1 MADVWKQTPKEG
13 QREKLSEYGIVSW
26 QSLAAPGG
34 STRGLLRLFHLFTSH
49 QLFAF
54 IPLSLRRG
62 LRIRLSLLD
71 LIVFKKGVTPIST
84 STVVYIILSLIFG
97 AVAGAGVFDFLRR
110 RMTGAKQAEAEDLAK
125 QVVQNAQR
133 EAENVVKEARFEAK
147 DLVFKAK
154 SEFEQEEKAKLAE
167 LSTVEKRLIQREGG
181 LDGKVAALEKRETES
196 RKREAD
202 FAKREEGLAVKESAC
217 LKAER
222 EHRDALE
229 RVAGMTA
236 DEAKKQLILEMESQ
250 AKLEAVGL
258 AKRTIEEARENA
270 EREAREIITS
280 SIQRVVRDYVA
291 ESTISVVPIAND
303 AMKGRIIG
311 REGRNIRA
319 LEAATGIDLIIDETP
334 EAVIIS
340 GFDPL
345 RREIAKVSLERLM
358 HDGRIHP
365 TRIEEIVEKVK
376 VDIDKLM
383 YEEAEKIIFELGLS
397 DFHPELIKVLGRL
410 KYRTSYGQNNLYHA
424 REASYICGIMASELG
439 LDVRLARRGALLH
452 DIGKA
457 VSHEEEGPHAMLG
470 AEIAKKYG
478 ESPKIVNAIAA
489 HHEQVE
495 PICPESVLVAAAEAL
510 SAARPGARREAL
522 ESYVKRL
529 EKLESLA
536 TGHKGVQKAYAI
548 QAGRE
553 IRVIVRQEDIT
564 DAESFQLSRELAK
577 KIEQELTYPGQIKV
591 TVIRES
597 RYVEYAK

>member
-1 MADVWKQTPKEG
+1 MST
-13 QREKLSEYGIVSW
+13 SIV
-26 QSLAAPGG
+26 LYIFV
-34 STRGLLRLFHLFTSH
+34 GLLGALLGVG
-49 QLFAF
+49 LYE
-54 IPLSLRRG
+54 LVRR
-62 LRIRLSLLD
+62 S
-71 LIVFKKGVTPIST
+71 SA
-84 STVVYIILSLIFG
+84 S
-97 AVAGAGVFDFLRR
+97 
-110 RMTGAKQAEAEDLAK
+110 AKQAQQAE
-125 QVVQNAQR
+125 QSRQMIQNAQR
-133 EAENVVKEARFEAK
+133 EAENIVKEAKLEAK
-147 DLVFKAK
+147 DLIFQSKAEVEK
-154 SEFEQEEKAKLAE
+154 EQKAKLVE
-167 LSTVEKRLIQREGG
+167 LATAEKRLVQREEAIDKRIGV
-181 LDGKVAALEKRETES
+181 LDKRESEGQ
-196 RKREAD
+196 KREQD
-202 FAKREEGLAVKESAC
+202 VLKKEERLIAKEAAC
-217 LKAER
+217 LQAER
-222 EHRDALE
+222 EHREALE
-229 RVAGMTA
+229 RVAGMTG
-236 DEAKKQLILEMESQ
+236 DEAKRQLLQEMESQ
-250 AKLEAVGL
+250 ARLDAAGI
-258 AKRTIEEARENA
+258 AKRTLEEARENA
-270 EREAREIITS
+270 EREAREIITT
-280 SIQRVVRDYVA
+280 SIQRVVRDYVS
-291 ESTISVVPIAND
+291 ESTISVVPIPND

-319 LEAATGIDLIIDETP
+319 IEAATGIDLIIDETP

-478 ESPKIVNAIAA
+478 ESEKIVNAIAA
-489 HHEQVE
+489 HHEQVP

-536 TGHKGVQKAYAI
+536 HAQKGVQKAYAI

-553 IRVIVRQEDIT
+553 IRVIVRQEDVT
-564 DAESFQLSRELAK
+564 DSESLQHSRELGE
-577 KIEQELTYPGQIKV
+577 KILQEI
-591 TVIRES
+591 
-597 RYVEYAK
+597 

>member
-1 MADVWKQTPKEG
+1 LEKE
-13 QREKLSEYGIVSW
+13 Q
-26 QSLAAPGG
+26 
-34 STRGLLRLFHLFTSH
+34 
-49 QLFAF
+49 
-54 IPLSLRRG
+54 
-62 LRIRLSLLD
+62 
-71 LIVFKKGVTPIST
+71 
-84 STVVYIILSLIFG
+84 
-97 AVAGAGVFDFLRR
+97 
-110 RMTGAKQAEAEDLAK
+110 
-125 QVVQNAQR
+125 
-133 EAENVVKEARFEAK
+133 
-147 DLVFKAK
+147 
-154 SEFEQEEKAKLAE
+154 KAKLLE
-167 LSTVEKRLIQREGG
+167 LSMTEKRLVQREEAIDKRISA
-181 LDGKVAALEKRETES
+181 LD
-196 RKREAD
+196 KREAD
-202 FAKREEGLAVKESAC
+202 GQKRDQDLIRKEEKLIAKEAAC
-217 LKAER
+217 AQAER
-222 EHRDALE
+222 EHREALE

-236 DEAKKQLILEMESQ
+236 DEAKRHLLQEMESQ
-250 AKLEAVGL
+250 ARLDAAGI
-258 AKRTIEEARENA
+258 AKRTLEEARENA
-270 EREAREIITS
+270 EREAREIITT
-280 SIQRVVRDYVA
+280 SIQRVVRDYVS
-291 ESTISVVPIAND
+291 ESTISVVPIPND

-319 LEAATGIDLIIDETP
+319 IEAATGIDLIIDETP

-478 ESPKIVNAIAA
+478 ESEKIVNAIAA

-536 TGHKGVQKAYAI
+536 HSQKGVQKAYAI

-553 IRVIVRQEDIT
+553 IRVIVRQEDVT
-564 DAESFQLSRELAK
+564 DSESFQLSRELAK

-597 RYVEYAK
+597 RYIEYAK

>member
-1 MADVWKQTPKEG
+1 M
-13 QREKLSEYGIVSW
+13 
-26 QSLAAPGG
+26 PGH
-34 STRGLLRLFHLFTSH
+34 S
-49 QLFAF
+49 
-54 IPLSLRRG
+54 
-62 LRIRLSLLD
+62 D
-71 LIVFKKGVTPIST
+71 KGVTPIST
-84 STVVYIILSLIFG
+84 SIVLSIVCGIIG
-97 AVAGAGVFDFLRR
+97 ALLGAGVFEVVRR
-110 RMTGAKQAEAEDLAK
+110 NMAASKQAERDGQAK
-125 QVVQNAQR
+125 QIVLNAQR
-133 EAENVVKEARFEAK
+133 EAENLVKEARLEAK
-147 DLVFKAK
+147 DLVFQAK
-154 SEFEQEEKAKLAE
+154 SELEKEQKARLVEFAA
-167 LSTVEKRLIQREGG
+167 LEKRLIQREEG
-181 LDGKVAALEKRETES
+181 LDRKLAAVEKRDSELQ
-196 RKREAD
+196 KRDQD
-202 FAKREEGLAVKESAC
+202 FVRREEGLAAKQAAC
-217 LKAER
+217 AKAER
-222 EHRDALE
+222 EHREALE

-236 DEAKKQLILEMESQ
+236 DEAKKHLIAEMESQ
-250 AKLEAVGL
+250 ARLDAAGI

-280 SIQRVVRDYVA
+280 SIQRVVRDYVS
-291 ESTISVVPIAND
+291 ESTISVVQIPND

-319 LEAATGIDLIIDETP
+319 IEAATGIDLIIDETP

-383 YEEAEKIIFELGLS
+383 YEEAEKIIFELGLA

-536 TGHKGVQKAYAI
+536 TGQKGVQKAYAI

-597 RYVEYAK
+597 RYVEYAR

>member
-1 MADVWKQTPKEG
+1 MCLCGVAW
-13 QREKLSEYGIVSW
+13 SESGH
-26 QSLAAPGG
+26 
-34 STRGLLRLFHLFTSH
+34 FE
-49 QLFAF
+49 
-54 IPLSLRRG
+54 
-62 LRIRLSLLD
+62 
-71 LIVFKKGVTPIST
+71 KGVIPIST
-84 STVVYIILSLIFG
+84 SIVFYILWGIIG
-97 AVAGAGVFDFLRR
+97 AIIGAGAFEFVRR
-110 RMTGAKQAEAEDLAK
+110 NMATGKRAEMEEQAKH
-125 QVVQNAQR
+125 VVQNAQR
-133 EAENVVKEARFEAK
+133 EAENVLKEAKLEAK
-147 DLVFKAK
+147 DLVFEAK
-154 SEFEQEEKAKLAE
+154 SEWEKEQKSKLVE
-167 LSTVEKRLIQREGG
+167 LSAAEKRLLQ
-181 LDGKVAALEKRETES
+181 
-196 RKREAD
+196 
-202 FAKREEGLAVKESAC
+202 REEGFDRKLAALDKRENDLQRRDQELSRRDDGLAAKEAAC
-217 LKAER
+217 AKAER
-222 EHRDALE
+222 EHREALE

-236 DEAKKQLILEMESQ
+236 EEAKKQLVVEMESQ
-250 AKLEAVGL
+250 ARLDAAGI

-270 EREAREIITS
+270 EREAREIITG
-280 SIQRVVRDYVA
+280 SIQRVVRDYVS
-291 ESTISVVPIAND
+291 ESTISVVAIPND

-319 LEAATGIDLIIDETP
+319 IEAATGIDLIIDETP

-358 HDGRIHP
+358 QDGRIHP

-376 VDIDKLM
+376 AEIDKLM
-383 YEEAEKIIFELGLS
+383 YEEAEKIIFELGLG

-424 REASYICGIMASELG
+424 REAAYICGIMASELG
-439 LDVRLARRGALLH
+439 LDVKLARRGALLH

-470 AEIAKKYG
+470 AELAKKYG

-529 EKLESLA
+529 EKLEGLA
-536 TGHKGVQKAYAI
+536 TGQKGVQKAYAI

-564 DAESFQLSRELAK
+564 DAESFQLSRDLAK
-577 KIEQELTYPGQIKV
+577 KIEEELTYPGQIKV

-597 RYVEYAK
+597 RYVEYAR

>member
-1 MADVWKQTPKEG
+1 
-13 QREKLSEYGIVSW
+13 LS
-26 QSLAAPGG
+26 P
-34 STRGLLRLFHLFTSH
+34 
-49 QLFAF
+49 
-54 IPLSLRRG
+54 
-62 LRIRLSLLD
+62 LD

-84 STVVYIILSLIFG
+84 ATVVYIILSVIFG
-97 AVAGAGVFDFLRR
+97 AVVGAGVFDFLRR

-133 EAENVVKEARFEAK
+133 EAENVLKEARFEAK

-154 SEFEQEEKAKLAE
+154 SEFEQEQKAKLGE
-167 LSTVEKRLIQREGG
+167 LSAVEKRLIQREGA

-202 FAKREEGLAVKESAC
+202 FAKREEGLAAKEAAC
-217 LKAER
+217 AKAER

-250 AKLEAVGL
+250 ARLDAVGL

-280 SIQRVVRDYVA
+280 SIQRVVRDYVS

-597 RYVEYAK
+597 RYVDYAK

>member
-1 MADVWKQTPKEG
+1 M
-13 QREKLSEYGIVSW
+13 
-26 QSLAAPGG
+26 
-34 STRGLLRLFHLFTSH
+34 
-49 QLFAF
+49 
-54 IPLSLRRG
+54 
-62 LRIRLSLLD
+62 
-71 LIVFKKGVTPIST
+71 ST
-84 STVVYIILSLIFG
+84 SMLLHIFVGLIG
-97 AVAGAGVFDFLRR
+97 ALLGVGLYEAVRR
-110 RMTGAKQAEAEDLAK
+110 FSVSAKRAQEAE
-125 QVVQNAQR
+125 QSRQMIQNAQR
-133 EAENVVKEARFEAK
+133 EAENIVKEAKLEAK
-147 DLVFKAK
+147 DLIFQSKAELEKEQKAK
-154 SEFEQEEKAKLAE
+154 QQELA
-167 LSTVEKRLIQREGG
+167 TAEKRLVQREEAIDKRIGV
-181 LDGKVAALEKRETES
+181 LDKRDAEGQKREQDLMKKEE
-196 RKREAD
+196 RLIAKEA
-202 FAKREEGLAVKESAC
+202 AC
-217 LKAER
+217 AQAER
-222 EHRDALE
+222 EHREALE

-236 DEAKKQLILEMESQ
+236 DEAKKQLLQEMESQ
-250 AKLEAVGL
+250 ARLDAAGI
-258 AKRTIEEARENA
+258 AKRTLEEARENA
-270 EREAREIITS
+270 EREAREIITT
-280 SIQRVVRDYVA
+280 SIQRVVRDYVS
-291 ESTISVVPIAND
+291 ESTISVVPIPND

-319 LEAATGIDLIIDETP
+319 IEAATGIDLIIDETP

-478 ESPKIVNAIAA
+478 ESEKIVNAIAA
-489 HHEQVE
+489 HHEQVP

-536 TGHKGVQKAYAI
+536 HAQKGVQKAYAI

-553 IRVIVRQEDIT
+553 IRVIVRQEDVT
-564 DAESFQLSRELAK
+564 DSESFQLSRELAK

-597 RYVEYAK
+597 RYIEYAK

>member
-1 MADVWKQTPKEG
+1 VCLCGVDW
-13 QREKLSEYGIVSW
+13 SESDH
-26 QSLAAPGG
+26 
-34 STRGLLRLFHLFTSH
+34 FE
-49 QLFAF
+49 
-54 IPLSLRRG
+54 
-62 LRIRLSLLD
+62 
-71 LIVFKKGVTPIST
+71 KGVTPIST
-84 STVVYIILSLIFG
+84 SIVFYILWGIIG
-97 AVAGAGVFDFLRR
+97 AIVGAGAFEFVRR
-110 RMTGAKQAEAEDLAK
+110 NMAAGKRAEMEEQAKH
-125 QVVQNAQR
+125 VVQNAQR
-133 EAENVVKEARFEAK
+133 EAENVLKEAKLEAK
-147 DLVFKAK
+147 DLVFQAK
-154 SEFEQEEKAKLAE
+154 SEWEKEKKSKLVE
-167 LSTVEKRLIQREGG
+167 LSAAEKRLMQ
-181 LDGKVAALEKRETES
+181 
-196 RKREAD
+196 
-202 FAKREEGLAVKESAC
+202 REEGFDRKLATLDKRENDLQRRDQEISRRDDGLAAKEAAC
-217 LKAER
+217 AKAER
-222 EHRDALE
+222 EHREALE

-236 DEAKKQLILEMESQ
+236 EEAKKQLVIEMESQ
-250 AKLEAVGL
+250 ARLDAAGI

-270 EREAREIITS
+270 EREAREIITG
-280 SIQRVVRDYVA
+280 SIQRVVRDYVS
-291 ESTISVVPIAND
+291 ESTISVVAIPND

-319 LEAATGIDLIIDETP
+319 IEAATGIDLIIDETP

-358 HDGRIHP
+358 QDGRIHP

-376 VDIDKLM
+376 AEIDKLM
-383 YEEAEKIIFELGLS
+383 YEEAEKIIFELGLG
-397 DFHPELIKVLGRL
+397 DFHPEMIKVLGRL

-424 REASYICGIMASELG
+424 REAAYICGIMASELG
-439 LDVRLARRGALLH
+439 LDVKLARRGALLH

-470 AEIAKKYG
+470 AELAKKYG

-536 TGHKGVQKAYAI
+536 TGQKGVQKAYAI

-564 DAESFQLSRELAK
+564 DAESFQLSRDLAK
-577 KIEQELTYPGQIKV
+577 KIEQELTYPGQIRV

-597 RYVEYAK
+597 RYVEYAR

>member
-1 MADVWKQTPKEG
+1 MA
-13 QREKLSEYGIVSW
+13 S
-26 QSLAAPGG
+26 
-34 STRGLLRLFHLFTSH
+34 
-49 QLFAF
+49 
-54 IPLSLRRG
+54 
-62 LRIRLSLLD
+62 
-71 LIVFKKGVTPIST
+71 IST
-84 STVVYIILSLIFG
+84 SIIAYVLCIIIG
-97 AVAGAGVFDFLRR
+97 AVAGVGIFEAVRR
-110 RMTGAKQAEAEDLAK
+110 NMAAAKRVELEEQAK
-125 QVVQNAQR
+125 HIVQNAQR
-133 EAENVVKEARFEAK
+133 EADSVLKEARLEAK
-147 DLVFKAK
+147 DLVFQAKAEWEK
-154 SEFEQEEKAKLAE
+154 EQKGKLAE
-167 LSTVEKRLIQREGG
+167 LLAMEKRLLQREEV
-181 LDGKVAALEKRETES
+181 LDRKLTALEKRESELQKRDQELT
-196 RKREAD
+196 KREA
-202 FAKREEGLAVKESAC
+202 GLAEKESAC
-217 LKAER
+217 ARAER
-222 EHRDALE
+222 DHREALE

-236 DEAKKQLILEMESQ
+236 EEAKKQLIAEMESQ
-250 AKLEAVGL
+250 ARLDAAGI
-258 AKRTIEEARENA
+258 AKRTIEEAREVA

-280 SIQRVVRDYVA
+280 SIQRVVRDYVS
-291 ESTISVVPIAND
+291 ESTISVVAIPND

-319 LEAATGIDLIIDETP
+319 IEAATGIDLIIDETP

-358 HDGRIHP
+358 QDGRIHP

-376 VDIDKLM
+376 TDIDKLM

-424 REASYICGIMASELG
+424 REAAYICGIMASELG
-439 LDVRLARRGALLH
+439 LDVKLARRGALLH

-470 AEIAKKYG
+470 AELAKKYG
-478 ESPKIVNAIAA
+478 ESPKVVNAIAA

-522 ESYVKRL
+522 EAYVKRL

-536 TGHKGVQKAYAI
+536 AGQRGVQKAYAI

-553 IRVIVRQEDIT
+553 IRVIVRQEDMT
-564 DAESFQLSRELAK
+564 DAESFQLSRDLAK

-597 RYVEYAK
+597 RYVEYAR

>member
-1 MADVWKQTPKEG
+1 MFNEFSYVVV
-13 QREKLSEYGIVSW
+13 GIVGALVCIGVYELVRRQASATKRREVDE
-26 QSLAAPGG
+26 QA
-34 STRGLLRLFHLFTSH
+34 R
-49 QLFAF
+49 QL
-54 IPLSLRRG
+54 
-62 LRIRLSLLD
+62 
-71 LIVFKKGVTPIST
+71 VQ
-84 STVVYIILSLIFG
+84 G
-97 AVAGAGVFDFLRR
+97 AH
-110 RMTGAKQAEAEDLAK
+110 
-125 QVVQNAQR
+125 R
-133 EAENVVKEARFEAK
+133 EAENLVKEAKLEAK
-147 DLVFKAK
+147 DLVFQAKLELEKEQKAK
-154 SEFEQEEKAKLAE
+154 QAE
-167 LSTVEKRLIQREGG
+167 LSNAEKRLGQREDQLDRKLGG
-181 LDGKVAALEKRETES
+181 IEKREQEAQQREQELS
-196 RKREAD
+196 KRD
-202 FAKREEGLAVKESAC
+202 EGLARKQAACDQAVKEH
-217 LKAER
+217 R
-222 EHRDALE
+222 EALE

-236 DEAKKQLILEMESQ
+236 EDAKKQLVLEMESQ
-250 AKLEAVGL
+250 ARLEAAGL
-258 AKRTIEEARENA
+258 AKRTLEEAKENA
-270 EREAREIITS
+270 EREAREIIAR
-280 SIQRVVRDYVA
+280 SIQRVTRDYVSEA
-291 ESTISVVPIAND
+291 TISVVPIPND

-311 REGRNIRA
+311 REGRNIRSI
-319 LEAATGIDLIIDETP
+319 EAATGIDLIIDETP

-376 VDIDKLM
+376 TDIDKLM
-383 YEEAEKIIFELGLS
+383 IEEAEKIIFEVGLS
-397 DFHPELIKVLGRL
+397 DFHPELVKVLGRL

-439 LDVRLARRGALLH
+439 LDVKLAKRGALLH

-478 ESPKIVNAIAA
+478 ESVKIVNAIAG

-495 PICPESVLVAAAEAL
+495 PLCPESVLVAAAEAL

-536 TGHKGVQKAYAI
+536 TGYKGVQKAYAI

-553 IRVIVRQEDIT
+553 IRVIVKQEDIT
-564 DAESFQLSRELAK
+564 DTESFQLSRDLAK
-577 KIEQELTYPGQIKV
+577 KIEQELTYPGQIRV

-597 RYVEYAK
+597 RYVDYAK

>member
-1 MADVWKQTPKEG
+1 M
-13 QREKLSEYGIVSW
+13 
-26 QSLAAPGG
+26 
-34 STRGLLRLFHLFTSH
+34 STSMLLYIFVGLLGALLGVG
-49 QLFAF
+49 LYE
-54 IPLSLRRG
+54 IVRR
-62 LRIRLSLLD
+62 S
-71 LIVFKKGVTPIST
+71 SA
-84 STVVYIILSLIFG
+84 S
-97 AVAGAGVFDFLRR
+97 
-110 RMTGAKQAEAEDLAK
+110 AKRAQEGE
-125 QVVQNAQR
+125 QSRQMIQNAQR
-133 EAENVVKEARFEAK
+133 EAENIVKEAKLEAK
-147 DLVFKAK
+147 DLIFQSK
-154 SEFEQEEKAKLAE
+154 SELEKEQKAKLLE
-167 LSTVEKRLIQREGG
+167 LASAEKRLVQREEAIDKRIGIV
-181 LDGKVAALEKRETES
+181 DKRDAEAQKREHELM
-196 RKREAD
+196 K
-202 FAKREEGLAVKESAC
+202 KEEGLIAKEAACAQAV
-217 LKAER
+217 R
-222 EHRDALE
+222 DHRDALE

-236 DEAKKQLILEMESQ
+236 DEAKKQLLQEMESQ
-250 AKLEAVGL
+250 ARLDAAGI
-258 AKRTIEEARENA
+258 AKRTLEEARENA
-270 EREAREIITS
+270 EREAREIITT
-280 SIQRVVRDYVA
+280 SIQRVVRDYVS
-291 ESTISVVPIAND
+291 ESTISVVPIPND

-319 LEAATGIDLIIDETP
+319 IEAATGIDLIIDETP

-478 ESPKIVNAIAA
+478 ESEKIVNAIAA
-489 HHEQVE
+489 HHEQVP

-536 TGHKGVQKAYAI
+536 HAQKGVQKAYAI

-553 IRVIVRQEDIT
+553 IRVIVRQEDVT
-564 DAESFQLSRELAK
+564 DSESFQLSRELAK

-597 RYVEYAK
+597 RYIEYAK